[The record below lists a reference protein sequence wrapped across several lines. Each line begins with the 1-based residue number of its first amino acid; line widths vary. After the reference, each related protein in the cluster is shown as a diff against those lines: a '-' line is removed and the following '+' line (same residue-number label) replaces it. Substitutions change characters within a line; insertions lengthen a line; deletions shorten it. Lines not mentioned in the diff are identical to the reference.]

1 MADKY
6 INLAKLKLSLTPLAG
21 VGFNLRLLGA
31 EDLATTL
38 DWRNRED
45 IRHHFIK
52 SEIISLQQ
60 HLSWWEEYCT
70 RDNDFVFII
79 EETEKLN
86 RPVGQVSL
94 YNIDLKKGEAEYG
107 RLMIGDSKA
116 RGKGLAR
123 RATEFLL
130 TWAFNSLEIKRIYLR
145 VLKDNTIAINRYRR
159 FGFISC
165 GDNGRLHLMSISK
178 GSDPRMFEDIEQE
191 DSVR

>member
-70 RDNDFVFII
+70 RDNDFVFVI

-116 RGKGLAR
+116 RGRGLAR

-159 FGFISC
+159 VGFISC

>member
-6 INLAKLKLSLTPLAG
+6 INLAKLKSSLTPLAG

-38 DWRNRED
+38 AWRNRED
-45 IRHHFIK
+45 IRRHFIK

-70 RDNDFVFII
+70 RDNDFVFVI

-116 RGKGLAR
+116 RGRGLAR

-165 GDNGRLHLMSISK
+165 VDSGRLHLMSIAK
-178 GSDPRMFEDIEQE
+178 GSDPRMFEDIKQE

>member
-70 RDNDFVFII
+70 RDNDFVFVI

>member
-1 MADKY
+1 MTDKY
-6 INLAKLKLSLTPLAG
+6 INLAKLKSSLAPLAG
-21 VGFNLRLLGA
+21 AGFNLRLLGA
-31 EDLATTL
+31 EDLSTTL
-38 DWRNRED
+38 AWRNRED
-45 IRHHFIK
+45 VRHHFIK

-70 RDNDFVFII
+70 RDNDFVFVI

-116 RGKGLAR
+116 RGRGLAR

-165 GDNGRLHLMSISK
+165 VDNGRLHLMSIAK
-178 GSDPRMFEDIEQE
+178 GSDPRMFEDIKQE